1 MTKRTSTSDNGF
13 TLIEVL
19 VCLVLI
25 GVMGAIAVMG
35 FAAMAKGYVFAR
47 ENTQM
52 SLKAQ
57 VTLAKIAREIES
69 NHIAT
74 YTLKSADD
82 TAVSYTRDDP
92 SVVHTIALAGAEIRL
107 DGITLVNSLDSLVFN
122 YYDCCNAKLETP
134 VIAANLLRIRRVDIC
149 LRLRGADGIVS
160 EMTNTVKVQEAYY

>member
-1 MTKRTSTSDNGF
+1 MYERTSTRDKGF

-35 FAAMAKGYVFAR
+35 FTAMAKGYVFAR
-47 ENTQM
+47 ENAQM

-92 SVVHTIALAGAEIRL
+92 SVTHVIALAGAEIRL
-107 DGITLVNSLDSLVFN
+107 DGLTLVNGVHSLAID
-122 YYDCCNAKLETP
+122 YYDCCSAKLETP
-134 VIAANLLRIRRVDIC
+134 VSAADLLRIRRVDIC